1 MSIQAKRQEI
11 IDFAKDRIQE
21 IYDYDKDK
29 VTSDD
34 IGDLHHE
41 IFNTDYYIIGRYQ
54 AKEWLGSDAFDCIYE
69 IQEYE
74 NIHFG
79 SVTTDLSEPEKVVN
93 MYVYAVGWEILED
106 VVTEFLEE
114 REEEDSDEEEAS

>member
-21 IYDYDKDK
+21 IYDWDSDK
-29 VTSDD
+29 VTIDNLS
-34 IGDLHHE
+34 DLHHE

-54 AKEWLGSDAFDCIYE
+54 AKEWLDTDAFDCIYE

-74 NIHFG
+74 NWHFG
-79 SVTTDLSEPEKVVN
+79 HVTTDLSCPEKVVN
-93 MYVYAVGWEILED
+93 MFVYVVGEEILED
-106 VVTEFLEE
+106 VVTEFLDNLDDNDNSEE
-114 REEEDSDEEEAS
+114 IA